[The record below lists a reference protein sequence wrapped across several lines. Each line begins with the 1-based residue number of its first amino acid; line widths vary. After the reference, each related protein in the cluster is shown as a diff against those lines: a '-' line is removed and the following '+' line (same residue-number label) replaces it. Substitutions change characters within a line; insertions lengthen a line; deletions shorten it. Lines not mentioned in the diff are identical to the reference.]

1 MSSSFINIEYRENID
16 YPAAMSE
23 QVILRFYAELN
34 DFLLPAQRKTA
45 IVHAL
50 KQRRSIKDLIE
61 SIGVP
66 HPEVDLII
74 ANNESVGFD
83 HIVSD
88 GEYISIYP
96 AFTDIDIS
104 PLKRCQPAPV
114 DPPRFV
120 LDNHLGRLAAYLRM
134 LGFDTLYRNDYNDA
148 LLAEIAEHEQR
159 ILLSCDRQLLM
170 RSQVTHGC
178 FVRSR
183 NSRQQLLEVAMR
195 YSLNRHKKPFTR
207 CMECNGEIH
216 SVSKLE
222 IENQLP
228 ADAKKYYS
236 KFYRCDSCGKIYWEG
251 SHYLKMKAM
260 IASINDDT
268 MAI

>member
-1 MSSSFINIEYRENID
+1 MTSSFINIEYRENID
-16 YPAAMSE
+16 YPAPMSE

-34 DFLLPAQRKTA
+34 DFLPPAQRKTA
-45 IVHAL
+45 IVHDL

-74 ANNESVGFD
+74 ANNESVDFD
-83 HIVSD
+83 HIVSH

-96 AFTDIDIS
+96 AFTDIDVS

-114 DPPRFV
+114 GPPRFV

-148 LLAEIAEHEQR
+148 LLADIAEHEHR
-159 ILLSCDRQLLM
+159 ILLTCDRQLLM
-170 RSQVTHGC
+170 RSQVTHGY

-183 NSRQQLLEVAMR
+183 DSRQQLLEIARR
-195 YSLNRHKKPFTR
+195 YSLKQHKKPFTR
-207 CMECNGEIH
+207 CMNCNGEIH
-216 SVSKLE
+216 PVSKQE
-222 IENQLP
+222 IEDQLP
-228 ADAKKYYS
+228 ADAKKYY
-236 KFYRCDSCGKIYWEG
+236 KQFYRCDNCGNIYWEG

-260 IASINDDT
+260 IENLNNDT
-268 MAI
+268 MAR